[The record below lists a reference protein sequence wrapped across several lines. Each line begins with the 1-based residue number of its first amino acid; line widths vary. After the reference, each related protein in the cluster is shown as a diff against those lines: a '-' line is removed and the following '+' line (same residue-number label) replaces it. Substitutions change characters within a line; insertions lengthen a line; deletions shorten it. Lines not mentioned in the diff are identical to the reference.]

1 MNVLL
6 IGMPAHWEDR
16 LREVLSERGHTYRI
30 INDVGEIATAREQAN
45 QPLVFLG
52 VGETIDKA
60 NDVCRQL
67 RADSRLKPLQIL
79 ACGAFHSLEKVQA
92 LLQAGANDYL
102 TDLDMATQLEL
113 RLLAAEFRAAA
124 HQIRLI

>member
-67 RADSRLKPLQIL
+67 RRLSLKAATNSGLRRFSL
-79 ACGAFHSLEKVQA
+79 FGKGAGPFASGSE
-92 LLQAGANDYL
+92 
-102 TDLDMATQLEL
+102 
-113 RLLAAEFRAAA
+113 
-124 HQIRLI
+124 